1 MNILD
6 KKIAFGILF
15 IALASVAITAVSIF
29 VLYPSGLFLEGIAH
43 SISINSP
50 FLSGFKIPIEQRI
63 FDSDIAHYSV
73 WGLFFVMAILSL
85 CSFFVL
91 LFFFVSE
98 IPVFIKESGE
108 FFIKIL
114 SNGSDDVDVSK

>member
-1 MNILD
+1 MSIFD
-6 KKIAFGILF
+6 KKIVFGILF
-15 IALASVAITAVSIF
+15 IILASLAIMAASVF
-29 VLYPSGLFLEGIAH
+29 VLYPSGLFLEGITH
-43 SISINSP
+43 SISVDSP

-73 WGLFFVMAILSL
+73 WGLFFVMTILSL

-91 LFFFVSE
+91 MFFFVSAM
-98 IPVFIKESGE
+98 PAFIKESGE

-114 SNGSDDVDVSK
+114 SGGDGDADGLK